1 LFDMTPANVGAKRP
15 PCSRGPRRE
24 QSDLRWQDQ
33 IEASRESLREARS
46 PHTWQTFARRQS
58 PWAPGLDAKIR
69 PRAGSTDKPAFE
81 SAPN

>member
-1 LFDMTPANVGAKRP
+1 MPARSARLAAGARD
-15 PCSRGPRRE
+15 RE
-24 QSDLRWQDQ
+24 QSDLRWQGQ
-33 IEASRESLREARS
+33 IEAADAGRESLREARS

-69 PRAGSTDKPAFE
+69 PRAGSSDKPAFE